1 MLFQKKFKAKYTN
14 GEKPFIFKKELMR
27 KKLITLGVI
36 SLYLFIMNNEFEAVY
51 EKIYREKRLK
61 EIRTIIGKYR

>member
-1 MLFQKKFKAKYTN
+1 MT
-14 GEKPFIFKKELMR
+14 

-51 EKIYREKRLK
+51 EKMYGEKRLK
-61 EIRTIIGKYR
+61 EIRTIVGKF